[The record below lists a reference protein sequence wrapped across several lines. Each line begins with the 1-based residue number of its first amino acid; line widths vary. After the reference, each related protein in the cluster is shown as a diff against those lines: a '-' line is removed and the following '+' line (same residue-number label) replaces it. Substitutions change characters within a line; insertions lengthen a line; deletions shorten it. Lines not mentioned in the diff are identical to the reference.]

1 MPDIAPWAF
10 ACLLLIIFPTGNAV
24 AERGFAQMGGVH
36 NKQRSEM
43 TAEQVWAHMLVLYNG
58 PTTVEAYA
66 DKLNVDSRVPGWW
79 GHVNQ
84 SNYNN

>member
-1 MPDIAPWAF
+1 
-10 ACLLLIIFPTGNAV
+10 
-24 AERGFAQMGGVH
+24 MGGVH

-43 TAEQVWAHMLVLYNG
+43 TAAQVWAHMLVLYNG
-58 PTTVEAYA
+58 PTTVAAYA